1 MIYRAHR
8 HREVALAL
16 MTLLA
21 AGCRAEN
28 LAHCVHRAEDA
39 DAWCSVNHSGT
50 PYCSPCEATND
61 GCVAEA
67 PSPDECALLSPE
79 PETTSTTAS
88 SSSSTSSSGA
98 SSTTG

>member
-1 MIYRAHR
+1 MIRLR
-8 HREVALAL
+8 RRLEVTLMLA
-16 MTLLA
+16 TLLG

-28 LAHCVHRAEDA
+28 LDHCLHRAEDA

-50 PYCSPCEATND
+50 PYCSPCEATNN

-67 PSPDECALLSPE
+67 PSADACALITPA
-79 PETTSTTAS
+79 PETTSAS
-88 SSSSTSSSGA
+88 VSSTSATGA

>member
-1 MIYRAHR
+1 MIRKAHR
-8 HREVALAL
+8 HLEVALVLTA
-16 MTLLA
+16 LLA

-28 LAHCVHRAEDA
+28 LDHCVHRAEDA

-50 PYCSPCEATND
+50 PYCSPCAAMHN

-79 PETTSTTAS
+79 PETTSASAS
-88 SSSSTSSSGA
+88 SSSSSGTSSTSG
-98 SSTTG
+98 